1 MITAHTR
8 ERIWNRLDGIVT
20 ESDAREFLRAAK
32 HFTSGK
38 HYIQV
43 RQFGHVLWTDD
54 SIGDCLVCVIIDG
67 VVVTAML
74 SFVTQRWDDGEYW
87 RLT

>member
-1 MITAHTR
+1 MISIHTR
-8 ERIWNRLDGIVT
+8 ERIWGRLEGIVT
-20 ESDAREFLRAAK
+20 EADCLEFEKASEYFVK
-32 HFTSGK
+32 GK
-38 HYIQV
+38 HYVQI
-43 RQFGHVLWTDD
+43 RKFGRVLWTND